1 MALTHVA
8 DRFRR
13 MPENGGL
20 YRGLFARFVFAHD
33 HVAALDPQS
42 KPKRQ
47 YCYSLVRFVKL
58 LRRKP
63 LLERLAR
70 SEKVISTINNLHFR
84 LDGVFES
91 VGLGDTPKMT
101 QWKTEW
107 AAGCADQCQQLTDL
121 IQGTP
126 GRPGAT
132 SRMLV
137 KEMRS
142 HKRMKEMLMDLFVE
156 LEGNQA
162 NQLRP
167 LKQATLDRI
176 LTYVQSQPDVPEFI
190 PRLFDWYI
198 SKKDVTLA
206 AEPFG
211 NGTYGAVSRGT
222 WCHDGVDQDVVVKTL
237 YLEASDA
244 AEGPFLDLLDFWSK
258 LPPHP
263 SILKLYGGCHLSTPP
278 YFVCEEAFGGNIVD
292 FLAKEENKSKFWPM
306 FLHVAEG
313 LQFLRDQKIVHGN
326 LKGSNILVGDLNS
339 VKLLDFGCSSIRTVS
354 AGLSQK
360 SAEAQNNTVRWKP
373 KEILQEEDPR
383 FESDIYSLGMCMIE
397 ALTVEAPFAEMLDDQ
412 EVIDFIIR
420 GGSHPRPDGLMDGV
434 WTFISQLC
442 AVNYGDRPNI
452 DAVIQQIG
460 QFLVEGDTIQ
470 LNSLDTKNEEVIETF
485 AATTCPECD
494 SSAAV
499 EDSFCRYCGY
509 CVLVSVETSQPES
522 IKLDTL
528 TKYLRE
534 ALRGNEVWQK
544 LFEVGLALQ
553 DLHGQRIFHGDLK
566 PTNILVGRD
575 GRTKLTGFKFSGKVD
590 ELAKYPVARLPDSF
604 RWQAPELLAGEK
616 PSLASDVYALGMCF
630 LHAVSGQPPW
640 GMGITDEASK
650 RLVLKQ
656 HFIPPRPEGFSDEQ
670 WDLITGMCLFPP
682 DERLVVRDVVL
693 QLERFLAT
701 KPAPEWSIAEDEID
715 SDESEYC
722 AGTRFVSRHSGMWMG
737 SAVAIEK

>member
-1 MALTHVA
+1 MEMEDVSIEPEPVPGFPVYGLRGTPDSREVLKQVA

-13 MPENGGL
+13 MPENDGL
-20 YRGLFARFVFAHD
+20 YRGLFARFEFAHD
-33 HVAALDPQS
+33 PVATLDSQS
-42 KPKRQ
+42 KPKHQ
-47 YCYSLVRFVKL
+47 YCDDLVCFVKL
-58 LRRKP
+58 LRRKS

-70 SEKVISTINNLHFR
+70 SEKMISTIYNLHFR
-84 LDGVFES
+84 LDSIFES
-91 VGLGDTPKMT
+91 VGLGETPEMT

-107 AAGCADQCQQLTDL
+107 AAGCADQCQKLTDL

-137 KEMRS
+137 NEIRG
-142 HKRMKEMLMDLFVE
+142 HKRVKEMLMDLSVE
-156 LEGNQA
+156 LKGNQVS
-162 NQLRP
+162 QLRP
-167 LKQATLDRI
+167 LKQATLDHI
-176 LTYVQSQPDVPEFI
+176 LAYLQSQPNVPEFI

-222 WCHDGVDQDVVVKTL
+222 WCHNDVDQDVVVKTL

-244 AEGPFLDLLDFWSK
+244 AEGSFLDLLDFWSK

-263 SILKLYGGCHLSTPP
+263 SILKLHGGCHLSTPP
-278 YFVCEEAFGGNIVD
+278 FFVCEEAFGGSIVD

-306 FLHVAEG
+306 FFHVAEG

-339 VKLLDFGCSSIRTVS
+339 VKLLDFGCSSIRTIS

-360 SAEAQNNTVRWKP
+360 SANAQNSAVRWKP
-373 KEILQEEDPR
+373 KEILQEEEPR

-412 EVIDFIIR
+412 EVIDFILR
-420 GGSHPRPDGLMDGV
+420 GGSHPRPDGLTDV
-434 WTFISQLC
+434 AWTFISQLC

-452 DAVIQQIG
+452 DEAIQQIR
-460 QFLVEGDTIQ
+460 QLLVEEHTIQ
-470 LNSLDTKNEEVIETF
+470 LNSLDTKNKETTETF
-485 AATTCPECD
+485 AATSCPECD

-509 CVLVSVETSQPES
+509 CVLVSVENAQPES

-534 ALRGNEVWQK
+534 AHRGNEVWQK

-575 GRTKLTGFKFSGKVD
+575 GRTKLAGFKFSGKVD
-590 ELAKYPVARLPDSF
+590 ELA
-604 RWQAPELLAGEK
+604 
-616 PSLASDVYALGMCF
+616 
-630 LHAVSGQPPW
+630 
-640 GMGITDEASK
+640 
-650 RLVLKQ
+650 
-656 HFIPPRPEGFSDEQ
+656 
-670 WDLITGMCLFPP
+670 
-682 DERLVVRDVVL
+682 
-693 QLERFLAT
+693 
-701 KPAPEWSIAEDEID
+701 
-715 SDESEYC
+715 
-722 AGTRFVSRHSGMWMG
+722 
-737 SAVAIEK
+737 